1 MSPGNGVVLAGA
13 VGVGFAG
20 DVGVIL
26 AGAESVPPLFN
37 GSLVVSLLAVVAS
50 GCWVKPA
57 GSPSFEP
64 PLLPQAESTAITTS
78 TTPARQ

>member
-64 PLLPQAESTAITTS
+64 PLLPPVSYTHLTLPTKA
-78 TTPARQ
+78 